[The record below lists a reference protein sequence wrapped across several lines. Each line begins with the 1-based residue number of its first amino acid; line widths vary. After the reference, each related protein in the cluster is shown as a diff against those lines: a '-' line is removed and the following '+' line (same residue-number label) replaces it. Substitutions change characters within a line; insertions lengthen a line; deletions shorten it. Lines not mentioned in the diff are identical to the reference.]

1 MTNDENRVK
10 GIGSEQ
16 TVSSKVLIHTDG
28 HADSEQLRI
37 TKVEDKWDGEI
48 KDGLI
53 RNALRELN
61 SKTVPMAV
69 SVPASVE
76 EEERGS
82 K

>member
-1 MTNDENRVK
+1 MLGRVK

-16 TVSSKVLIHTDG
+16 TIESNVLIHTVG
-28 HADSEQLRI
+28 EGEEMRI
-37 TKVEDKWDGEI
+37 KKVEDKWDGEI
-48 KDGLI
+48 KQGPV

-76 EEERGS
+76 EEEREMG
-82 K
+82 KQ